1 MPKPGRKEAGTGER
15 LNHFNNQI
23 NKHKIKVAAPH
34 GWLPHTKH
42 KLKSRPGPLSSFTV
56 VTPHLTLPKLLHGTR
71 DWWVTQVSFIIIY
84 STGLAPFPRL
94 SAPSTRHTHQYK
106 PYQPGVCDHMSDVW
120 HLHYCL
126 WQYTIHDAVI
136 TANVTTLVVTCF
148 IHSIWRLAL
157 CCWCEAACSCSALE
171 THYIKLL
178 LQSVL
183 LILMP
188 VLVCN
193 SSAIESAVLMTLRI
207 ICLRTQWLCSVTLRG
222 LLLGCCCS

>member
-1 MPKPGRKEAGTGER
+1 MGLETGECR
-15 LNHFNNQI
+15 RCRSLSFTLP
-23 NKHKIKVAAPH
+23 ASLRSH
-34 GWLPHTKH
+34 G
-42 KLKSRPGPLSSFTV
+42 SRPPAL
-56 VTPHLTLPKLLHGTR
+56 VTLTNTNLTSR
-71 DWWVTQVSFIIIY
+71 AFAITCVT
-84 STGLAPFPRL
+84 
-94 SAPSTRHTHQYK
+94 
-106 PYQPGVCDHMSDVW
+106 SDVW
-120 HLHYCL
+120 HRL

-136 TANVTTLVVTCF
+136 TANVTALVVMCF

-207 ICLRTQWLCSVTLRG
+207 ICLRSQWLCSVTLRG
-222 LLLGCCCS
+222 LLLSCCCS